1 MPTFT
6 HNRVKNGFNGK
17 QYSNMHPGNLFQRK
31 RVSSNPAN
39 GKFAS
44 NVATGR
50 SFAAKRAIARRVARQ
65 MPVKPLGEEGRRDE
79 DGNIILN
86 ECCMLPT
93 VTISRP
99 VQKYGKGSSS
109 GSSSGSVV
117 STVTGT
123 WTANSPIDI
132 LVNIE
137 VDGNITDNILTVS
150 VNWGGEA
157 TETYTFNAGI
167 HLLSH
172 DFQSSGDKNISISYV
187 AGNGLEDNVKFGFK
201 YGATDDELSDSI
213 KNTLNE
219 IVDISK
225 GTTRRDNLY
234 TSLKSLGELPET
246 YTLFKGAFK
255 GASNLSGIN
264 VAKVKLESDL
274 TEAFAGTNLQTIP
287 GIDEW
292 GDKMLSVTSL
302 EGFCKDCKVLDDP
315 NIGKLKTENVQNFT
329 SMFEGALSFNQQ
341 FDEDLFKTVNAT
353 LMSNMFKGASSF
365 DQNISKWDTR
375 NVTNMNGMFVDANE
389 FTKEYIISWTTE
401 KAKAMLNN
409 PNDFFYSMF
418 GYNIDTNSN
427 STNDNIAR
435 TNNNQTILDIE
446 IDAEHI
452 HYSESLS
459 SYIYYSLN
467 IQVPFLYFTSEN
479 PEDAWRITHNE
490 NETVSYLEYH
500 TRDINTKIKI
510 QNLIPK
516 INNNVVGT
524 LVRVEILDRS
534 EDNVDD
540 IYSIYFKFN
549 IALTSTFTLTLINT
563 FTSNNIID
571 ISGNMNYDKPLYIYN
586 TSNISDILEY
596 QALENPTDAW
606 RIMHNED
613 QSESYLEY
621 YTTDLNTKDKIQNLI
636 PKIKATVDGTE
647 YIVTGTYDNVETIDR
662 GGLINI
668 YNIRF
673 KFEITLTSTFT
684 LTLTLQ

>member
-1 MPTFT
+1 
-6 HNRVKNGFNGK
+6 
-17 QYSNMHPGNLFQRK
+17 
-31 RVSSNPAN
+31 
-39 GKFAS
+39 
-44 NVATGR
+44 
-50 SFAAKRAIARRVARQ
+50 
-65 MPVKPLGEEGRRDE
+65 
-79 DGNIILN
+79 
-86 ECCMLPT
+86 
-93 VTISRP
+93 
-99 VQKYGKGSSS
+99 
-109 GSSSGSVV
+109 
-117 STVTGT
+117 
-123 WTANSPIDI
+123 
-132 LVNIE
+132 
-137 VDGNITDNILTVS
+137 
-150 VNWGGEA
+150 
-157 TETYTFNAGI
+157 
-167 HLLSH
+167 
-172 DFQSSGDKNISISYV
+172 
-187 AGNGLEDNVKFGFK
+187 
-201 YGATDDELSDSI
+201 
-213 KNTLNE
+213 
-219 IVDISK
+219 
-225 GTTRRDNLY
+225 
-234 TSLKSLGELPET
+234 
-246 YTLFKGAFK
+246 
-255 GASNLSGIN
+255 
-264 VAKVKLESDL
+264 
-274 TEAFAGTNLQTIP
+274 
-287 GIDEW
+287 
-292 GDKMLSVTSL
+292 
-302 EGFCKDCKVLDDP
+302 
-315 NIGKLKTENVQNFT
+315 
-329 SMFEGALSFNQQ
+329 
-341 FDEDLFKTVNAT
+341 
-353 LMSNMFKGASSF
+353 
-365 DQNISKWDTR
+365 
-375 NVTNMNGMFVDANE
+375 
-389 FTKEYIISWTTE
+389 
-401 KAKAMLNN
+401 
-409 PNDFFYSMF
+409 MF
-418 GYNIDTNSN
+418 GRNIDTNSN

-446 IDAEHI
+446 ITTDKI